1 MLIRIATRKSKLALW
16 QANYIAGQLK
26 HHHPGLEVQLIPMM
40 TDGDRWLDQPLVEL
54 GGKGLFIKALEEA
67 ILAGEADIAV
77 HSMKDVPYALPAG
90 LVIPCITVRE
100 NPYDVLL
107 MRDPEHQHWQDLPLG
122 ACVGTSSLRRQLQLQ
137 ILRPD
142 LSFKLLRG
150 NVPTRI
156 NKLEQGEYDA
166 IILAQAGLIR
176 LEITK
181 AGYQFSA
188 DEMLPAVGQ
197 GAVGVECRAKDRI
210 IRTLL
215 TPLHHPKTADCVLAE
230 RAMNQTLQGGCHAPI
245 AGFATITGRQ
255 LTLTARVGHLQTQR
269 LMEASARGVNP
280 SLVGKTV
287 AEALLGQGAADW
299 LAVDGGVQ

>member
-16 QANYIAGQLK
+16 QANYIADQLK

-67 ILAGEADIAV
+67 LMTGEADIAV
-77 HSMKDVPYALPAG
+77 HSMKDVPYTLPEG

-100 NPYDVLL
+100 NPYDLLL
-107 MRDPEHQHWQDLPLG
+107 MRDPTHRHWRDLPLG

-142 LSFKLLRG
+142 LSFKMLRG
-150 NVPTRI
+150 NVPTRVS
-156 NKLEQGEYDA
+156 KLEQGEYDA
-166 IILAQAGLIR
+166 IVLAQAGLIR
-176 LEITK
+176 LEILNV
-181 AGYQFSA
+181 GYQFDA

-210 IRTLL
+210 IQTLL
-215 TPLHHPKTADCVLAE
+215 APLHHRKTADCVLAE
-230 RAMNQTLQGGCHAPI
+230 RAMNQALQGGCHAPI
-245 AGFATITGRQ
+245 AGFATMTGRQ
-255 LTLTARVGHLQTQR
+255 LTLTARVGHLKMR
-269 LMEASARGVNP
+269 RVMEVRARGANP
-280 SLVGKTV
+280 GLVGKTV
-287 AEALLGQGAADW
+287 AQALLAQGAADW
-299 LAVDGGVQ
+299 LAAGGPE